1 MNAEEIQ
8 YLVKRGKVGR
18 LSHYQG
24 YFKWDY
30 AKDCMYMQNGD
41 YKKYDLTEE
50 LKRDDFYYI
59 I

>member
-1 MNAEEIQ
+1 MNIQEIE
-8 YLVKRGKVGR
+8 YLVKRGKVGM
-18 LSHYQG
+18 LPHYKG
-24 YFKWDY
+24 FFKWDY

>member
-18 LSHYQG
+18 LPYYQG